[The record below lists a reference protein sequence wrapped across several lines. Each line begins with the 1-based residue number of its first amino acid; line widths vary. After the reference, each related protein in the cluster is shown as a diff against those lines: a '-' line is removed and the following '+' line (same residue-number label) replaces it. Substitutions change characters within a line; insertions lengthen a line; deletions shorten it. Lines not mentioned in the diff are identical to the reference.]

1 MKLSPLGSLQSG
13 FGAAKL
19 QESEARDAT
28 LRAIKLPP
36 TLKHLEP
43 QQSSGDKKYAF
54 SEEFLEQYYDETF
67 KQDHL
72 SINNSQLKQQQQ
84 LLQQHLPPQQH
95 LQSQQQQKQQQ
106 HQTNYSIPKDGI
118 LPGGRLS
125 KFAHNWKKITS
136 QNWPLSIVQNGYQLQ
151 FITTPSPWKAKKIH
165 HSPADQ
171 LAVDVAVDKFLKAG
185 IIYRSP
191 TTQNRDYL
199 SNFFTVQEPTKRR
212 PILDCTN
219 LNKFLQIHHFK
230 MEGIPALREEI
241 IEQDDYMCK
250 IDLKDAYV
258 VVPIHKDSQPFL
270 ALENRGIVYNYSS
283 LAFGLS
289 VAPRVFTKLM
299 RDAVEPLRA
308 QGIRLIYYLDN
319 FCILEKSKHKMM
331 NTVHLVMNHLRE
343 LGFLINMEKSVI
355 TPSKIQEFL
364 GFKINSRDMQISLPQ
379 VKINKILQRIKQVE
393 KTPRRS
399 CRWIASL
406 LGKITAVIPAVSEAL
421 LHIRHIQRDLAKS
434 LQVNRHR
441 WDYDCVLSAKAKL
454 EIQWWKD
461 NLLQKNDLPIHHLP
475 PLSLSALT
483 IHVDASDTGWGVHS
497 KVISK
502 AGYWTGRERQESI
515 NVRELTAVYYYA
527 LRLHV
532 KDSNFLTEIN
542 LHTDNMTALNR
553 QDSGSMQPPSPT
565 ENTLPPC
572 GRGKEYRSRSPQ
584 PVWSTNVRIIDSKD
598 IFQPSEEEMG
608 KILAD
613 RCLCSI
619 TQSPASPVLE
629 PTPRSV
635 CTAERC
641 LSTRLDEQRYVHV
654 PSLEADTASL
664 EEVTIRQDQGS
675 NSNHPHVADTVLV
688 PHVTEDETTQ
698 STHSMANKSLESD
711 RMALVSKKRKERGM
725 TDDVILHLHKANR
738 ESTSRMYN
746 SAWQKYADWCKE
758 YHHDPE
764 AYDTKRILSF
774 LHTVTHKTVP
784 MFASF
789 DFIVFE

>member
-1 MKLSPLGSLQSG
+1 MASIYTDQSFLGSSNQQHYRQLPVT
-13 FGAAKL
+13 
-19 QESEARDAT
+19 QEDNTTS
-28 LRAIKLPP
+28 LI
-36 TLKHLEP
+36 
-43 QQSSGDKKYAF
+43 S
-54 SEEFLEQYYDETF
+54 
-67 KQDHL
+67 
-72 SINNSQLKQQQQ
+72 SQLKQQQQ

-542 LHTDNMTALNR
+542 LHTDNMTALKYVTKSGGTASTAL
-553 QDSGSMQPPSPT
+553 QDLAVKIQDLCNLLHQLKIRYHHVAGVRNT
-565 ENTLPPC
+565 EADRL
-572 GRGKEYRSRSPQ
+572 SRSGQ
-584 PVWSTNVRIIDSKD
+584 PMYES
-598 IFQPSEEEMG
+598 
-608 KILAD
+608 
-613 RCLCSI
+613 SI
-619 TQSPASPVLE
+619 
-629 PTPRSV
+629 PR
-635 CTAERC
+635 TFFN
-641 LSTRLDEQRYVHV
+641 LL
-654 PSLEADTASL
+654 
-664 EEVTIRQDQGS
+664 
-675 NSNHPHVADTVLV
+675 
-688 PHVTEDETTQ
+688 
-698 STHSMANKSLESD
+698 
-711 RMALVSKKRKERGM
+711 KKRWGRYWRI
-725 TDDVILHLHKANR
+725 DAFAASHNHQLRQYWSL
-738 ESTSRMYN
+738 
-746 SAWQKYADWCKE
+746 
-758 YHHDPE
+758 HHDPFAQQSDAFQQDWTSNDMYMFPPWKLIPQVLRKLQLDRTRE
-764 AYDTKRILSF
+764 VTLITPMWPTQFWFPMLLRMKQLS
-774 LHTVTHKTVP
+774 P
-784 MFASF
+784 P
-789 DFIVFE
+789 IVWQTNRWSLIGWHLSPRNGRRGA